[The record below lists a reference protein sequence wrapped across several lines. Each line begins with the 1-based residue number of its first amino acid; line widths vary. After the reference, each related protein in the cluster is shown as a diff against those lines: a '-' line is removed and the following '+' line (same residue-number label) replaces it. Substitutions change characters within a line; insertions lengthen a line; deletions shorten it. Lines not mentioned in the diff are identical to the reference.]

1 MNRSLHPP
9 IQPNSD
15 LRYTAPMNATD
26 DFIAHGLE
34 QARYALLNVRNLTD
48 MVRAPV
54 MLRRGVAQRAASRL
68 KLLEVIVRRLVLLI
82 ALGLRLAPV
91 RPRPPGLAAPLP
103 PGVEDVTHTY
113 PALAAPRRLRLAGR
127 AVDPCAAPPFG
138 LFPCSFRAGP
148 VPAAP
153 VFARIIALHR
163 VLAPPEAH
171 AKRLARTLDRLKRQG
186 EPRPSCLPVAGAYR
200 LRPELG
206 LVASALPGLVN
217 ARLESWN
224 DTS

>member
-1 MNRSLHPP
+1 
-9 IQPNSD
+9 
-15 LRYTAPMNATD
+15 MNATD

-48 MVRAPV
+48 MVRAPLT
-54 MLRRGVAQRAASRL
+54 LRRGTAQRARARL
-68 KLLEVIVRRLVLLI
+68 KLLEVIVRRLVLLL
-82 ALGLRLAPV
+82 ALSLRLAPV
-91 RPRPPGLAAPLP
+91 RPRAPGPATPLP
-103 PGVEDVTHTY
+103 HGVEDVTHTY

-127 AVDPCAAPPFG
+127 AVDPCSASPFG
-138 LFPCSFRAGP
+138 LFPCAFRTGP

-163 VLAPPEAH
+163 VLVAPEAH
-171 AKRLARTLDRLKRQG
+171 ARRLARTLDRLKRKG
-186 EPRPSCLPVAGAYR
+186 EPRPSCLPVTGAYR

-217 ARLESWN
+217 AGLESWPEWRN

>member
-1 MNRSLHPP
+1 MS
-9 IQPNSD
+9 
-15 LRYTAPMNATD
+15 ATD
-26 DFIAHGLE
+26 DFISRGLQ
-34 QARYALLNVRNLTD
+34 QAEYALLNVRNLTD

-163 VLAPPEAH
+163 VLAAPEAH

>member
-1 MNRSLHPP
+1 
-9 IQPNSD
+9 
-15 LRYTAPMNATD
+15 MNATD
-26 DFIAHGLE
+26 DFISHGLE

-48 MVRAPV
+48 MVRAPAT
-54 MLRRGVAQRAASRL
+54 LRRGVAQRAASRL
-68 KLLEVIVRRLVLLI
+68 KLLEVIVRRLVLLL

-91 RPRPPGLAAPLP
+91 RPRAPGPATPLP

-113 PALAAPRRLRLAGR
+113 RPLAAPRRLRLAGR
-127 AVDPCAAPPFG
+127 SVVVCGEAPFADLPRVYR
-138 LFPCSFRAGP
+138 SGP
-148 VPAAP
+148 VPAGP

-163 VLAPPEAH
+163 VLAAPQAH
-171 AKRLARTLDRLKRQG
+171 AHRLARTLERLKRKG

-206 LVASALPGLVN
+206 MVASALPGLVN
-217 ARLESWN
+217 AGLESWN